1 MRSQVALAIP
11 PPSPSPTQTLYGTLM
26 KTHLYNTFLEY
37 TRPYIEHVLNEPEAA
52 EEEAQKLLNDT
63 KFLYLLN
70 MLSQDAALTISE
82 DKLRETC
89 EHVRGKFKEF
99 GIDIEDPM
107 EIILEHELWK
117 LRQIRENFDK
127 FTTML
132 LNFAAE
138 SPEDAYRYAVILTAL
153 TLLLIASL
161 NAKTREKLESIAN
174 EIRELTD
181 ELELYTLTFMVAL
194 EENEEE
200 NKAVTTARSPE
211 ELRKAL
217 EAA

>member
-1 MRSQVALAIP
+1 MSSQVALAIP
-11 PPSPSPTQTLYGTLM
+11 PPSPSPIQTLYGTLA
-26 KTHLYNTFLEY
+26 KTRLYNTFLEY

-89 EHVRGKFKEF
+89 EHIMDKFREF

-107 EIILEHELWK
+107 EIMLEHDLWR
-117 LRQIRENFDK
+117 LRQIRGNFDD
-127 FTTML
+127 FVTMF
-132 LNFAAE
+132 LNFATE
-138 SPEDAYRYAVILTAL
+138 SPEDAYKYAVTLAAL

-161 NAKTREKLESIAN
+161 NAKTREKLKPIAN
-174 EIRELTD
+174 KIKELTN

-200 NKAVTTARSPE
+200 NKVVITAGSPE
-211 ELRKAL
+211 ELRRAL
-217 EAA
+217 ESV

>member
-11 PPSPSPTQTLYGTLM
+11 PPSLSPIQALYGVLA
-26 KTHLYNTFLEY
+26 KTRLYDTFLEY

-82 DKLRETC
+82 DKLRKAYGYI
-89 EHVRGKFKEF
+89 RDRFKEF
-99 GIDIEDPM
+99 DIDIEDSM
-107 EIILEHELWK
+107 EIILEHDLWR
-117 LRQIRENFDK
+117 LRQIRGNFDK

-138 SPEDAYRYAVILTAL
+138 NPEDAYRYAVTLTAL
-153 TLLLIASL
+153 TLLLITSL
-161 NAKTREKLESIAN
+161 GAKTREKLESIAN
-174 EIRELTD
+174 ETRKLTD
-181 ELELYTLTFMVAL
+181 ELELYTLTFMAAL

-200 NKAVTTARSPE
+200 NKAVTTAGSAE

-217 EAA
+217 ETA

>member
-1 MRSQVALAIP
+1 MSSQVALAIP
-11 PPSPSPTQTLYGTLM
+11 PPSPSPTQTLYGTLT
-26 KTHLYNTFLEY
+26 KTHLYNILLEY
-37 TRPYIEHVLNEPEAA
+37 LKPYIEHILNEPKAA
-52 EEEAQKLLNDT
+52 EEDAQKLLNDT

-82 DKLRETC
+82 DKLRETY
-89 EHVRGKFKEF
+89 ENVKGKFMEF
-99 GIDIEDPM
+99 GIDIDDPM
-107 EIILEHELWK
+107 EIILEHELWR

-138 SPEDAYRYAVILTAL
+138 SPEDAYRYAVIPTAL

-161 NAKTREKLESIAN
+161 IAETREKLEPISN
-174 EIRELTD
+174 EIRKLAD

-200 NKAVTTARSPE
+200 NTVVATARSTE

-217 EAA
+217 ETV

>member
-1 MRSQVALAIP
+1 VALTIP
-11 PPSPSPTQTLYGTLM
+11 PPSPSPIQALYGTLA
-26 KTHLYNTFLEY
+26 KTHLYNILLEY
-37 TRPYIEHVLNEPEAA
+37 LKPYIEHVLNEPKAA
-52 EEEAQKLLNDT
+52 EEDAQKLLND
-63 KFLYLLN
+63 KEFLYLLN

-89 EHVRGKFKEF
+89 KHIMDKFREF
-99 GIDIEDPM
+99 GIDVEDPM
-107 EIILEHELWK
+107 EIILEHELWR
-117 LRQIRENFDK
+117 LRQIRGNFDK
-127 FTTML
+127 FATML
-132 LNFAAE
+132 LNFASE
-138 SPEDAYRYAVILTAL
+138 SPKDAYKYAVILTAL

-161 NAKTREKLESIAN
+161 GAKTREKLEPIAN
-174 EIRELTD
+174 KIKELTD

-200 NKAVTTARSPE
+200 NKAVTTARSTE

>member
-1 MRSQVALAIP
+1 MSSQVALAIP
-11 PPSPSPTQTLYGTLM
+11 PPSPSPTQTLYGTLT
-26 KTHLYNTFLEY
+26 KTHLYNILLEY
-37 TRPYIEHVLNEPEAA
+37 LKPYIEHILNEPKAA
-52 EEEAQKLLNDT
+52 EEDAQKLLNDT

-82 DKLRETC
+82 DKLKETYGYAQNIF
-89 EHVRGKFKEF
+89 GKF
-99 GIDIEDPM
+99 GIDIEDLM
-107 EIILEHELWK
+107 EIILEHDLWK
-117 LRQIRENFDK
+117 LRQIRGNFDA
-127 FTTML
+127 FVTML
-132 LNFAAE
+132 LNFATE

-161 NAKTREKLESIAN
+161 ETKTREKLGSIAN
-174 EIRELTD
+174 KIKELTD

-200 NKAVTTARSPE
+200 KKAVITAGSTE